1 MNIFFVV
8 KYKNAQK
15 LSSHNWFFNG
25 FCKEFSNFQNNLQQ
39 NVQAPLVYS
48 PKYTILL
55 DVGLRP
61 EQSALCKM
69 YYTLE
74 NHNTTIGG
82 VCGYMGLKLERTG
95 EDQEKITEDLDFF
108 TKIFLNF
115 VDIQR
120 AQQLEYHFAHLID
133 KGFESIFKFIHVLPG
148 AFSGYNMKAI
158 WGDGKQN
165 ADELLESYF
174 KSIGDKVNNQKYD
187 SVDLSFWKILAR
199 VILPNFVLKCFTD
212 KEKVTYEQLMYE
224 SNVYL
229 AEDRILC
236 MGIHQNGY
244 QLMFLP
250 DAYSFV
256 DPVKDIPAMLGQR
269 KRWINGSYFAFEKVS
284 SQFSDMGC
292 FQCLDIQ
299 IWYLSLMN
307 LLAYI
312 APGFFLFSI
321 SVAME
326 AFKADV
332 LVKFFADTLKED
344 SPIYSAFVY
353 TINFIYALLIFGL
366 IYFSMSLT
374 NRNKNFVRFVYGV
387 STILGVMSIIM
398 MTILLVDLARG
409 LGRSDSYLIGNQSGT
424 FIDEIPGGQA
434 TVDIIR
440 YVVIGIMAMYALPL
454 LLYSLCFRN
463 FRVIT

>member
-1 MNIFFVV
+1 M
-8 KYKNAQK
+8 
-15 LSSHNWFFNG
+15 
-25 FCKEFSNFQNNLQQ
+25 
-39 NVQAPLVYS
+39 
-48 PKYTILL
+48 
-55 DVGLRP
+55 
-61 EQSALCKM
+61 
-69 YYTLE
+69 
-74 NHNTTIGG
+74 
-82 VCGYMGLKLERTG
+82 
-95 EDQEKITEDLDFF
+95 DFF

-158 WGDGKQN
+158 WGDGNQN
-165 ADELLESYF
+165 ADKLLEDYF

-212 KEKVTYEQLMYE
+212 KERVTYEQLMYE

-374 NRNKNFVRFVYGV
+374 NRNKKFVRFVYGI

-424 FIDEIPGGQA
+424 FIDDIPGGQA

-440 YVVIGIMAMYALPL
+440 YVVLGIMGMYALPL